1 MSSSQR
7 EHTLGET
14 EGGGVLENEQGRTKG
29 ASKLGDFERT
39 HFLRW

>member
-14 EGGGVLENEQGRTKG
+14 EGGGCSKMNKGEQRGGGVKTWG
-29 ASKLGDFERT
+29 F
-39 HFLRW
+39 